1 MAADLMP
8 FDYDGQ
14 AIRTVLIDNEPWFVL
29 ADLARVLDISD
40 VSRLASRLDDGVRQ
54 THPIPDTLGR
64 TQQATIV
71 NEAGM
76 YEVVIRSDK
85 PGAVTFRRWIT
96 GTVLPTIR
104 KTGSFSPRELS
115 RLELIDMARDSE
127 LGRIAAEDRAVELS
141 GQVAELTPK
150 ARTWETFLSSSG
162 DYSVNEAAKVLSRD
176 HGILTGQGRL
186 FAFME
191 KLGWIYRD
199 AKNKP
204 VPYQTQI
211 DNGRLVAKAQFHHH
225 PETGEVVADA
235 PQVRVTVKGLEA
247 LRSKHLMQVAS

>member
-1 MAADLMP
+1 MAAELMP
-8 FDYDGQ
+8 FDYEGQ
-14 AIRTVLIDNEPWFVL
+14 SIRTVLIDNEPWFVL
-29 ADLARVLDISD
+29 ADLCTVLEISN
-40 VSRLASRLDDGVRQ
+40 SRMVASRLDEAGVS
-54 THPIPDTLGR
+54 
-64 TQQATIV
+64 QADISSGGQMRSVTIV
-71 NEAGM
+71 NESGM

-96 GTVLPTIR
+96 GTVLPAIR

-186 FAFME
+186 FTFME

-204 VPYQTQI
+204 VPYQTQV

-235 PQVRVTVKGLEA
+235 PQVRVTVKGLDA
-247 LRSKHLMQVAS
+247 LRVKHLMQVAS